1 PVVFGLIAF
10 LALAALAGPRGGR
23 TSVTTEARSLSLVL
37 AVDISRSMLAEDAAP
52 NRLQRAV
59 RESRRLLQDSEG
71 DRVGL
76 IAFAGRSYILAPLTV
91 DGSAVRMYLDVLD
104 PDLASEGGTSLP
116 AVLRQGGELLLGS
129 GEVGDRVLVVFTD
142 GETHDSVSSAVE
154 AAKELREK
162 GVRLV
167 IVAEGG
173 TNPVRIPIRDSA
185 GTLLEYK
192 LDDAGR
198 VVETRRMD
206 AVLEEVAAAGDGA
219 IIGADV
225 PDQAG
230 AVADLLANFK

>member
-1 PVVFGLIAF
+1 MIFESPVLLILAPIVAVIVAAWIWYARRRRIVLAGAWSQALEQMVRRRGRWSPVVFGLIAF

-116 AVLRQGGELLLGS
+116 
-129 GEVGDRVLVVFTD
+129 
-142 GETHDSVSSAVE
+142 
-154 AAKELREK
+154 
-162 GVRLV
+162 
-167 IVAEGG
+167 
-173 TNPVRIPIRDSA
+173 
-185 GTLLEYK
+185 
-192 LDDAGR
+192 
-198 VVETRRMD
+198 
-206 AVLEEVAAAGDGA
+206 
-219 IIGADV
+219 
-225 PDQAG
+225 
-230 AVADLLANFK
+230 